1 MRLSTSRPVILA
13 ESPGSQQKNFYAR
26 FQHHE
31 IDREQFFLAVICD
44 HGRLKRMSSSTP
56 TQSCTLKA
64 RLLKEIGDAIKLMI
78 SYHQAE
84 LERLSRGELP
94 AFD

>member
-1 MRLSTSRPVILA
+1 
-13 ESPGSQQKNFYAR
+13 
-26 FQHHE
+26 
-31 IDREQFFLAVICD
+31 
-44 HGRLKRMSSSTP
+44 MSSSTP